1 MPNPASAAAAASVPM
16 FPDLP
21 AVRLQT
27 PRAGSATVALQ
38 GAQAVSWTTADG
50 VERLFLSP
58 VSAHDGRTAIR
69 GGVPICWPQFSQRGP
84 LPKHGFMR
92 NLPWKW
98 VSEPSEGDGAR
109 AVLAVED
116 DAATRAL
123 WPHAFAARLEV
134 ELAQDTLRIALT
146 LRNTGDAPWSFTGA
160 LHSYLR
166 VADIATARVDG
177 LDGCARWDAATDRRG
192 VQQGPL
198 TFDGEFDRVFDAPGV
213 PLRVET
219 GLGVLSVTQGGFAE
233 NVVWNPGAALCAK
246 LPDMPPDGYRHM
258 LCVESACVHE
268 PVELA
273 PGAEWTGWQQ
283 LQVVR

>member
-1 MPNPASAAAAASVPM
+1 MIICGLGNLGFRIYSQLDLLGMPLVVI
-16 FPDLP
+16 D
-21 AVRLQT
+21 
-27 PRAGSATVALQ
+27 
-38 GAQAVSWTTADG
+38 
-50 VERLFLSP
+50 
-58 VSAHDGRTAIR
+58 
-69 GGVPICWPQFSQRGP
+69 RGP
-84 LPKHGFMR
+84 APEFVR
-92 NLPWKW
+92 R
-98 VSEPSEGDGAR
+98 VRQGDDCLLR
-109 AVLAVED
+109 D
-116 DAATRAL
+116 DARQPEAL
-123 WPHAFAARLEV
+123 AA
-134 ELAQDTLRIALT
+134 
-146 LRNTGDAPWSFTGA
+146 
-160 LHSYLR
+160 
-166 VADIATARVDG
+166 ADIATARVDG